1 MKFMYSILVSCLL
14 FIGQAQATNFSFWD
28 ATSFSPELVHVQA
41 ANIGVPVGTVIA
53 WSKEQVP
60 DGWLECDG
68 QPISEMLYP
77 DLHALMPHTPNYKGR
92 FLQGLLTGES
102 IGKEKEAG
110 LPNITGHWDNSRG
123 NWQSAG
129 FSGAIYQG
137 TSRHGS
143 QAGRYWGSD
152 NTWKLMFDAS
162 RVNPI
167 YGKSNTVQPPAV
179 TVKYIIKA
187 E

>member
-1 MKFMYSILVSCLL
+1 MAIPNAWALH
-14 FIGQAQATNFSFWD
+14 D
-28 ATSFSPELVHVQA
+28 ATSFNPEGTKVQA
-41 ANIGVPVGTVIA
+41 QSIGVPVGTVIV
-53 WSKEQVP
+53 WTKEKIP

-68 QPISEMLYP
+68 QKVNEVLYP
-77 DLHALMPHTPNYKGR
+77 ELAALIPNTPNYKGR
-92 FLQGLLTGES
+92 FLQGLSTGEN

-110 LPNITGHWDNSRG
+110 LPNITGHWANGRG
-123 NWQSAG
+123 NWQAHSY
-129 FSGAIYQG
+129 SGAIYQG
-137 TSRHGS
+137 GNIHTS

-152 NTWKLMFDAS
+152 NTWNFMFDAS
-162 RVNPI
+162 RANSI